1 MERTKISVIQLFSL
15 MFIFE
20 LGTSVVV
27 SYGVDAGKAAW
38 LAILLGMCG
47 GIILFFIYY
56 FLYRQYPTIPFTTYV
71 RKILGRYVGWIIG
84 LLYCLY
90 FLYIAARNV
99 RDLGDLLVSSTLE
112 ETPLFA
118 VIVPL
123 VLVVCYVICLGTE
136 VLGRTAEVFIV
147 ILLLF
152 GITGNFFVF
161 ISSEVHVHNLR
172 PFLEVG
178 WGPIF
183 STVFPTLIAYPFGQ
197 MLVFTMLL
205 PSLNRP
211 TFTKKVWLS
220 ALICSGVILAW
231 TTSLN
236 IAVLGMDVAERSTFP
251 TLATVGKVNLFDFIE
266 RLDAI
271 VVFTLLITIFFKASI
286 LLHCTILGITDLF
299 KLENGKRVVFLLGG
313 ILIFLSM
320 AMASNYSEQREEGGY
335 VLDYYLNLP
344 LLIVILLCML
354 IILMVKNHFKKK
366 VN

>member
-1 MERTKISVIQLFSL
+1 MEKTKISAIQLFAL

-20 LGTSVVV
+20 MGTSVVV
-27 SYGVDAGKAAW
+27 NYGVDAGKAAG

-47 GIILFFIYY
+47 GIVLFFIYY
-56 FLYRQYPTIPFTTYV
+56 CLYRQYPTIPFTAYV
-71 RKILGRYVGWIIG
+71 RVIFGKYAGWIIG

-90 FLYIAARNV
+90 FIYIAARNV
-99 RDLGDLLVSSTLE
+99 RDLGDLLISSTLE

-118 VIVPL
+118 VVVPF
-123 VLVVCYVICLGTE
+123 VLVVCYVIYLGTE

-152 GITGNFFVF
+152 GIIGNFFVF
-161 ISSEVHVHNLR
+161 ISGEVHVHNLR
-172 PFLEVG
+172 PFLEGG

-183 STVFPTLIAYPFGQ
+183 SAVFPTLIAYPFGQ

-205 PSLNRP
+205 PSLNQP
-211 TFTKKVWLS
+211 TSTKKVWLS
-220 ALICSGVILAW
+220 ALVLSGMILAW

-236 IAVLGMDVAERSTFP
+236 IAVLGIDVAERSTFP

-271 VVFTLLITIFFKASI
+271 VVFTLLLTIFFKVSI

-299 KLENGKRVVFLLGG
+299 KLSNGKYVIFLLGG

-320 AMASNYSEQREEGGY
+320 VMASNYSEQREEGGY

-344 LLIVILLCML
+344 LLIVIPLFML
-354 IILMVKNHFKKK
+354 ITSTIQNSVKKK
-366 VN
+366 TH